1 MDYEFVTDPIHQYV
15 ARCSMEHCA
24 LGYWLTAE
32 VGVNAQRIG
41 VLLNAIERIQQR
53 RSWEFELEG
62 CEYSLQLSPEQ
73 ALVRANALGA
83 INGLDHDETDPF
95 DGEMNFFDAESSANC
110 GLEDFKDFLTDWQRF
125 IAS

>member
-1 MDYEFVTDPIHQYV
+1 MDYDFVTDPIHQYV

-32 VGVNAQRIG
+32 VGADSLRIAT
-41 VLLNAIERIQQR
+41 LLDAIDRIQQR

-62 CEYSLQLSPEQ
+62 SEYSLQLSPEQ
-73 ALVRANALGA
+73 ALVRANALGS
-83 INGLDHDETDPF
+83 INSPDPDETDLF

-110 GLEDFKDFLTDWQRF
+110 GLEDFKEFLTDWQRF
-125 IAS
+125 IGS